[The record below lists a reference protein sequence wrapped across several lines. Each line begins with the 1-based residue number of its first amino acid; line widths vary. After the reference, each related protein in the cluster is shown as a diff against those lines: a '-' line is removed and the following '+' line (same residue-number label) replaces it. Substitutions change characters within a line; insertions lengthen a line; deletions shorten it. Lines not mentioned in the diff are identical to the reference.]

1 MGMSLSEQTKA
12 AYLKILEEEL
22 VPAMGCTEPIAIALA
37 AAKARQLLGSFPDQC
52 RAQCSGHIIKNV
64 RSVTIP
70 GTGGL
75 IGIEA
80 AVWAGVVAGSGDR
93 GLEVLSSMTE
103 QDAAQVKALLASR
116 PCDVSLLK
124 SESPLHLMISVAS
137 GEDEVT
143 VEIKHSHTNVVR
155 ITKNSTVLVE
165 NPDNQDMYLGSLT
178 DRSVLNVS
186 DICEFA
192 DSADLAPLRDLLE
205 RQIAY
210 NMAIAEEGLKG
221 TYGVGIGQMMLE
233 NAPEGSL
240 LTTLKAYASAA
251 SEARMSGCTM
261 PVVTNSGSGNQG
273 IASSVPVIMFAK
285 LKNVDHDR
293 LLRALILSNLLTIHQ
308 KTLIG
313 RLSAF
318 CGMINS
324 AAATGAAM
332 TYLEGGSLEQIN
344 KAIAN
349 TLANA
354 TGIICDG
361 AKPACGAKIA
371 ATLDAGY
378 LGHKLAMQNRG
389 YQSGHGILKPDIE
402 KTIEVVGRVAHEGMR
417 ETEGHLLNLLLHTC

>member
-1 MGMSLSEQTKA
+1 MGLSEQTKA
-12 AYLKILEEEL
+12 AYIKILEEEL

-37 AAKARQLLGSFPDQC
+37 AAKAREVLGAFPDSC
-52 RAQCSGHIIKNV
+52 RAECSGNIIKNV

-80 AVWAGVVAGSGDR
+80 ALWAGVVAGSGER
-93 GLEVLSSMTE
+93 GLEVLSSMAE
-103 QDAAQVKALLASR
+103 QDAAQVKSLVATR
-116 PCDVSLLK
+116 PCGVSLLK
-124 SESPLHLMISVAS
+124 SDVPLHIKVSLGHGGDEAS
-137 GEDEVT
+137 
-143 VEIKHSHTNVVR
+143 VEIKHSHTHVVR
-155 ITKNSTVLVE
+155 IVKNGTVILE
-165 NPDNQDMYLGSLT
+165 NPENQDKYLGSLT
-178 DRSVLNVS
+178 DRSILNVA

-192 DSADLAPLRDLLE
+192 DTADLTPMRELLE

-233 NAPEGSL
+233 NATEGSVL
-240 LTTLKAYASAA
+240 NTLKAYASAA

-273 IASSVPVIMFAK
+273 IASSIPVIMFAK
-285 LKNVDHDR
+285 LKHLGHER

-318 CGMINS
+318 CSMVNS
-324 AAATGAAM
+324 AAATGAAL
-332 TYLEGGSLEQIN
+332 TYLEGGSLEQIS

-354 TGIICDG
+354 TGVICDG

-378 LGHKLAMQNRG
+378 LGHRLAMQNRG
-389 YQSGHGILKPDIE
+389 YQSGHGILKLDIE